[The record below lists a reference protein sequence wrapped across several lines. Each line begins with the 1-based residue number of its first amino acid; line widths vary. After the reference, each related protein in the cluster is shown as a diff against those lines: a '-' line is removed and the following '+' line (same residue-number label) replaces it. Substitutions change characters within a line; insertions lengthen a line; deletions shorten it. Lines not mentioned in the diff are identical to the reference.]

1 MIITNIYKKV
11 LIKNFNNKENQNE
24 VFPTKRD
31 SLISINKCPE
41 YKDYKEN

>member
-1 MIITNIYKKV
+1 MIITNIYKKI
-11 LIKNFNNKENQNE
+11 LIKNYNNKENQNE

-31 SLISINKCPE
+31 SRIFINKCPK